1 MKKILF
7 ISLLIVFFTT
17 SFILLFGC
25 NNQTSRKEQS
35 SVSQKDLNEEYDI
48 REKCGKQSEEWF
60 KSYQQKYPGD
70 KFTYKNHYNKKLNKC
85 FIYTASFQSGG
96 YQTLHFTDVNENKE
110 YGSCVGIIGDEDDFL
125 CKFLD
130 KDVKS
135 KKDWEKLVTPYME
148 E

>member
-7 ISLLIVFFTT
+7 LSLLIVFFTT

-25 NNQTSRKEQS
+25 NNQTSI
-35 SVSQKDLNEEYDI
+35 EEYDI

-85 FIYTASFQSGG
+85 FIYTFHSGY

-110 YGSCVGIIGDEDDFL
+110 YGNCVGVIDGEEDFL
-125 CKFLD
+125 CEFLD

>member
-7 ISLLIVFFTT
+7 LTILIVFLL
-17 SFILLFGC
+17 ILLSGC
-25 NNQTSRKEQS
+25 NNQKSTKEQS
-35 SVSQKDLNEEYDI
+35 SVSQEDLNKEYEI

-70 KFTYKNHYNKKLNKC
+70 KFTYKNHYSDKLNKC
-85 FIYTASFQSGG
+85 FIYITSFQSGG
-96 YQTLHFTDVNENKE
+96 YQTIRLVDVNENKE
-110 YGSCVGIIGDEDDFL
+110 YGSCLGNMGDEDNFL

-130 KDVKS
+130 KDVKD
-135 KKDWEKLVTPYME
+135 KKEWDSFIKPYLE

>member
-1 MKKILF
+1 MFL
-7 ISLLIVFFTT
+7 SLLIVFFTT

-25 NNQTSRKEQS
+25 NNQTSI
-35 SVSQKDLNEEYDI
+35 EEYDI
-48 REKCGKQSEEWF
+48 REKCGKQSEEWL
-60 KSYQQKYPGD
+60 KSYQPNYLVD

-85 FIYTASFQSGG
+85 FIYTASFYSAG

-110 YGSCVGIIGDEDDFL
+110 YGNCDGMIDEEETFS